1 MSECVIYDVNLE
13 NLLEVNSLNEMI
25 LKFDVSIKN
34 SRLTKTYHYNSKQ
47 QELYDLIKE
56 LYEIKGYGYR
66 RISDILINDGYRTI
80 RSNKP
85 ILPNYVHSIYKKG
98 KIRENRINREFD
110 SYLHNIKLFRN

>member
-1 MSECVIYDVNLE
+1 MGVRITPFQRYSTVSECVIYDVNFDNVLE
-13 NLLEVNSLNEMI
+13 INSLNEMI

-80 RSNKP
+80 RSNKRTRCRM
-85 ILPNYVHSIYKKG
+85 S
-98 KIRENRINREFD
+98 
-110 SYLHNIKLFRN
+110 LH